1 MTREE
6 ILADIYLVKRVCRGN
21 PLFDQATRDTLT
33 SQLSACHTDVDRAA
47 LVVHMATLLG
57 VPSLQVAYDWASVQ
71 SLIYGFQENCG
82 QDLNGLISSYAFD
95 GQSHDVL
102 CPTCGAPQHFQSPLA
117 G

>member
-6 ILADIYLVKRVCRGN
+6 ILAEIYMVKRVCRGL

-33 SQLSACHTDVDRAA
+33 SQLSACHTDAQRGV
-47 LVVHMATLLG
+47 LVGQMAILLG
-57 VPSLQVAYDWASVQ
+57 VPSLPVAHDWASVQ
-71 SLIYGFQENCG
+71 TLIYSFQENCG
-82 QDLNGLISSYAFD
+82 QDFNPIISSYAFD

-102 CPTCGAPQHFQSPLA
+102 CPSCGAPQHFQSPLA